1 MTITTALAIIISPG
15 TPVLELAG
23 VEASDGTGAGPK
35 RGEAEGRLG
44 GTGKPL
50 LAKLH
55 DTILF
60 ASLANP
66 MLPLKPTYM

>member
-1 MTITTALAIIISPG
+1 MSTC
-15 TPVLELAG
+15 TPLLELAG

-35 RGEAEGRLG
+35 REAEGRLG

-55 DTILF
+55 DMILF
-60 ASLANP
+60 ASLAAP
-66 MLPLKPTYM
+66 MLQLKPTYM

>member
-1 MTITTALAIIISPG
+1 MSTG
-15 TPVLELAG
+15 TPSLELAG
-23 VEASDGTGAGPK
+23 FETSDGTGAGAKP
-35 RGEAEGRLG
+35 REAEGGLG

-55 DTILF
+55 DTILCV
-60 ASLANP
+60 SLAHP

>member
-1 MTITTALAIIISPG
+1 MSPR

-35 RGEAEGRLG
+35 RGEAEGTLG

-55 DTILF
+55 DLILF
-60 ASLANP
+60 VSLADP
-66 MLPLKPTYM
+66 MLPLNPTYM